1 MDIAVA
7 SVALIALFAVSYVSA
22 WNHAP
27 LIMVVSLVG
36 AVVVAV
42 CCDTALSPLVEDTI
56 LRGWDRFVDIGP
68 ALILAG
74 SLFVGYIYA
83 WKRALFHVLVCL
95 ALAAGTICLGW

>member
-1 MDIAVA
+1 MPTPGHPEGGRV
-7 SVALIALFAVSYVSA
+7 SVFLHLA
-22 WNHAP
+22 H
-27 LIMVVSLVG
+27 
-36 AVVVAV
+36 
-42 CCDTALSPLVEDTI
+42 VEDTV

-74 SLFVGYIYA
+74 SLFVGYVYA

>member
-1 MDIAVA
+1 MDVAVA
-7 SVALIALFAVSYVSA
+7 SIALIALFAMSYICA
-22 WNHAP
+22 WNHIP
-27 LIMVVSLVG
+27 LLMAASLVG
-36 AVVVAV
+36 AIAVAV
-42 CCDTALSPLVEDTI
+42 FCDTAQSPRVEDTI

-68 ALILAG
+68 AVILAA